1 MIELMTEDQ
10 LKTRREQRDRCE
22 EDPCGSFECE
32 FCNQDED
39 RPRPVK
45 YVPGDVRFVNVHMV
59 HRCYGG
65 PEEGGWWFD
74 TGELVEVWAMPNEA
88 AAKAKASA
96 LEMGEYSNDD
106 RRPLHSVCSNGV
118 YRVTVSDTPGQDWP
132 ERFPRYE

>member
-65 PEEGGWWFD
+65 PEEGGWW
-74 TGELVEVWAMPNEA
+74 WN
-88 AAKAKASA
+88 
-96 LEMGEYSNDD
+96 
-106 RRPLHSVCSNGV
+106 RRECVSSIPLQHPGDVDEINSVLKFLAG
-118 YRVTVSDTPGQDWP
+118 
-132 ERFPRYE
+132 RYENVGDIYSMVGGVQYAIDFDAEHCQHEVLTSGGYC